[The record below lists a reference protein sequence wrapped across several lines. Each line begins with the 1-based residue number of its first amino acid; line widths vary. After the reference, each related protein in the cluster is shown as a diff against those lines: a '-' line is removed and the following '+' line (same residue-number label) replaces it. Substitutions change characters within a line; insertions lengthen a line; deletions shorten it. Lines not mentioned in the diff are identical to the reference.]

1 MAGGKVEHQVP
12 ETIGGESVDQ
22 RYYLSLIALGATLVV
37 AWALSQLH
45 QDPPASTPPAPSE
58 NSTLSELAIASNDKP
73 HPGGSNSQSRRTL
86 VAADSEPLIPG
97 LSDDV
102 DQPSTVEPTGVE
114 PALSMATN
122 STTGAKLELR
132 TPTGSEPSRGWN
144 GVPLR
149 PISSGPVETPPLAE
163 NAENAEVSKI
173 TQDGSSPR
181 LRPLPTF
188 SMPNTQTRSNPTFDN
203 PNPSIAPNQP
213 VGTQDP
219 TPSPTILRPIVSDNY
234 RALETQTSEPQPL
247 PGERHVL
254 RPIIR
259 SQAPV
264 SSPEPRSEF
273 PPTPDSIWDSPMPG
287 LKRRG
292 PIPTDQSSSGQSS
305 NGQSSNGQSSS
316 GQSSN
321 GLTVSN
327 PATGVAAP
335 LTSGDPAFATS
346 GDPLFFPVGSSAG
359 PNGANLNREL
369 AGTSPPVQPDARTAS
384 TRPTTTPR
392 SAGRPRPQSSDY
404 IWHVIQQNQSLESIS
419 FQYQGDGN
427 LVPRILELNRDHLT
441 DPRLLPIGKAIR
453 IPIR

>member
-1 MAGGKVEHQVP
+1 MP

-45 QDPPASTPPAPSE
+45 QDPPAFTPPAPSE
-58 NSTLSELAIASNDKP
+58 NSTLSELTIASNDTS
-73 HPGGSNSQSRRTL
+73 HAGGSNSQTRRTL

-97 LSDDV
+97 LSDDA
-102 DQPSTVEPTGVE
+102 DQPSTVEPTSVE
-114 PALSMATN
+114 PAQSMATS
-122 STTGAKLELR
+122 STTGSKLELR
-132 TPTGSEPSRGWN
+132 TPTGSELSRGWN

-149 PISSGPVETPPLAE
+149 PISSGPVETPPL
-163 NAENAEVSKI
+163 AENAEVSKI

-234 RALETQTSEPQPL
+234 RALETQTSEPHPL

-259 SQAPV
+259 SPAPV

-292 PIPTDQSSSGQSS
+292 PIPTDQTSNGHSSSGQSF
-305 NGQSSNGQSSS
+305 ND
-316 GQSSN
+316 QSSN
-321 GLTVSN
+321 GLTVPN

-369 AGTSPPVQPDARTAS
+369 AATPPPVRPDDRTTP

-427 LVPRILELNRDHLT
+427 LVPRILELNRDQLT